1 MQKIKLTPHDLVKP
15 LKEFVDHA
23 IDFHDLTLAYQPH
36 IEVVKEIFI
45 ALLHHVN
52 NYVDL
57 EGYSD
62 NDKDTLIENETA
74 QERYDTLQL
83 ERCLNECPLKVN
95 LFHNE
100 LDGNPDV
107 QVVINFKDDS
117 TDQHNWLNAYQ
128 QIFQN
133 HLTHYIAYNMRNDM
147 ICGDDSQVVID
158 YLQKFFNQIQMSR
171 DLFNFQK
178 TTWIMGGETIK
189 DWQTIQQILDS
200 KSKPP
205 FEFYLIPTKPNFI
218 SINIKRLLIRS
229 WETQQLE
236 WGIEINGKPNVF
248 LEHVQSFDE
257 QQRII
262 TFDNGLTYQDQTGI
276 DLLDDLVITIINQK
290 PENIKYIK

>member
-57 EGYSD
+57 EDYSD
-62 NDKDTLIENETA
+62 KNALIENETA
-74 QERYDTLQL
+74 QERYDVLQL
-83 ERCLNECPLKVN
+83 ERCLDECPLKVN
-95 LFHNE
+95 LFHDE
-100 LDGNPDV
+100 LDGNPNIQIV
-107 QVVINFKDDS
+107 FEFKDNS
-117 TDQHNWLNAYQ
+117 INQHRWLNAYQ

-133 HLTHYIAYNMRNDM
+133 HLTHYIAYNMR
-147 ICGDDSQVVID
+147 DDIVFGNNSQIVID

-171 DLFNFQK
+171 DLFDFQK
-178 TTWIMGGETIK
+178 TTWIMGDEMIK

-200 KSKPP
+200 ESKPP
-205 FEFYLIPTKPNFI
+205 FEFYLIPIKPNFI
-218 SINIKRLLIRS
+218 SIKIRRS
-229 WETQQLE
+229 LRRSLETQQLA
-236 WGIEINGKPNVF
+236 WLIQINGKPDIF

-262 TFDNGLTYQDQTGI
+262 TFDNNLTYQDQTGI

-290 PENIKYIK
+290 PKNIKYIK